1 MEKNFIATCK
11 TLIEGKLNWQD
22 SENWKQRDYEY
33 LSEIIFEKTE
43 ILLSVSTLK
52 RIWKNEYI
60 QTAIVIGIIAIVVFG
75 FWYGSQAILNTSYP
89 ALAVV
94 SGSMCVPYNGRCD
107 GWSHPFSH
115 TLHIGDLII
124 VQGVNP
130 DNLKAEYPNSD
141 IIVFKKP
148 LDENELIVHRIAAK
162 EVDENGTMYFY
173 TKGDGN
179 PSNRWPNAIQPSEYD
194 SWGRVS
200 EDLVVGKVIMRIPWV
215 GHIILF
221 MHNSVGLPIIL
232 TLMAIL
238 LFIEFVLPLLRKKAP
253 VVEPDE
259 LKEAQ

>member
-1 MEKNFIATCK
+1 MTATFK
-11 TLIEGKLNWQD
+11 KL
-22 SENWKQRDYEY
+22 
-33 LSEIIFEKTE
+33 
-43 ILLSVSTLK
+43 
-52 RIWKNEYI
+52 WKNEYF
-60 QTAIVIGIIAIVVFG
+60 QTAAIIGLIVLIVLG
-75 FWYGSQAILNTSYP
+75 FWFSVQTLLNTTYP
-89 ALAVV
+89 ALAVIT
-94 SGSMCVPYNGRCD
+94 GSMCVPQGAQCD
-107 GWSHPFSH
+107 GQTHPFAR

-124 VQGVNP
+124 IQGVNP
-130 DNLKAEYPNSD
+130 TELNVDYPSSD
-141 IIVFKKP
+141 IIVFRKP
-148 LDENELIVHRIAAK
+148 TDTDELIVHRIAAK

-179 PSNRWPNAIQPSEYD
+179 PSNRWPNVIQPSEYD

-200 EDLVVGKVIMRIPWV
+200 EDFVVGKVIMRIPWV